1 MSLMLDTWPADEAP
15 QPLRARRPR
24 HVWPWPTGVAVAV
37 AIWVVL
43 LGWNPFQDIDA
54 LVLVAVPSALA
65 LVGVGLLARTT
76 LPGWAIVL
84 AHFVV
89 LPLALLTPLG
99 VITFMESASITDE
112 APIAG
117 LVYAVGC
124 IWAATALLICG
135 LIAAARQLVH
145 KVRRRADGRAS
156 PTLGPW

>member
-89 LPLALLTPLG
+89 LPLALLTPSG
-99 VITFMESASITDE
+99 SSRSWSQPAS
-112 APIAG
+112 PM
-117 LVYAVGC
+117 
-124 IWAATALLICG
+124 
-135 LIAAARQLVH
+135 
-145 KVRRRADGRAS
+145 RRRSPAS
-156 PTLGPW
+156 STPSAASGLRQHSSSAA